1 MAKYSRWILGIIG
14 ILGVFSF
21 FMLISSTTPV
31 ANSGV
36 VNNITGNISGVAFP
50 EKLSFS
56 DEIVPLDKFD
66 IRESLDKELLVNT
79 YWHSQ
84 TLLMIKRA
92 NRFFPVIE
100 PILKKNG
107 IPDDFKYLALAE
119 SGFTNI
125 SSPVGASGFWQFMKE
140 TAKEYD
146 LEVNDEI
153 DERYNLEKVTEA
165 ACKYFQSS
173 YNVYKNWTMAAAS
186 YNLGRKGLNRQISRQ
201 YTNNYYDIILND
213 ETARYVFRILALKAI
228 ISEPARYGFAVS
240 KEDLY
245 PPFEADEISINYP
258 IKDLAQFAFQHGT
271 NYKMIKIMNPWIRDN
286 FITNAS
292 HKTYKIKI
300 PKKGVREFTPPLE
313 QSDIDSILARSSR
326 LTVQ

>member
-1 MAKYSRWILGIIG
+1 
-14 ILGVFSF
+14 
-21 FMLISSTTPV
+21 
-31 ANSGV
+31 
-36 VNNITGNISGVAFP
+36 
-50 EKLSFS
+50 
-56 DEIVPLDKFD
+56 
-66 IRESLDKELLVNT
+66 
-79 YWHSQ
+79 
-84 TLLMIKRA
+84 
-92 NRFFPVIE
+92 
-100 PILKKNG
+100 
-107 IPDDFKYLALAE
+107 
-119 SGFTNI
+119 
-125 SSPVGASGFWQFMKE
+125 
-140 TAKEYD
+140 
-146 LEVNDEI
+146 
-153 DERYNLEKVTEA
+153 
-165 ACKYFQSS
+165 
-173 YNVYKNWTMAAAS
+173 MAAAS